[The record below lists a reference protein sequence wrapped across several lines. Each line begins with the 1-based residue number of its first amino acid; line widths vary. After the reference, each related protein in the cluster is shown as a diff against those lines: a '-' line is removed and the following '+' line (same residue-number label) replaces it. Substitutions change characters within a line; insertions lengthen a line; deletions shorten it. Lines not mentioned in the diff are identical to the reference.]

1 MNGILSW
8 LMLKKNLKLQRGIEL
23 EILND
28 ETINAGK
35 QKRIEKK

>member
-1 MNGILSW
+1 MEFYLNAE
-8 LMLKKNLKLQRGIEL
+8 KNLKLQRGIEL

-35 QKRIEKK
+35 QEQLEQK